1 MIFPSLW
8 DFWSR
13 PNSCPSKVL
22 RNESSLENWDWT
34 AQFTLSEAALL
45 RRLQQLRRGMNAA

>member
-1 MIFPSLW
+1 MIFLSLW

-22 RNESSLENWDWT
+22 RNESSLGNWDWT
-34 AQFTLSEAALL
+34 AQFILSEAALL
-45 RRLQQLRRGMNAA
+45 RRLQQLRRAMNAA

>member
-22 RNESSLENWDWT
+22 RNESSLGNWDWT
-34 AQFTLSEAALL
+34 AQFILSEAALL
-45 RRLQQLRRGMNAA
+45 RRLQQLRRAMNAA